1 MTIKLYY
8 TASDNNQ
15 LTKVIELTQ
24 TLTGALRNE
33 SDIVR
38 PQILIEC
45 ESVSDSNYAY
55 IPEFHRYYFIREVES
70 IRNGLWLIQ
79 LESDPLMSFRTSI
92 AQLEVILQE
101 SETSNIDDYLADSRV
116 WITKVKDKTS
126 IIQFPSGL
134 SETGDFILITA
145 GGNVNV

>member
-33 SDIVR
+33 SDVVR

-55 IPEFHRYYFIREVES
+55 IPEFNRYYFIREVES

-92 AQLEVILQE
+92 SQLEVILQE
-101 SETSNIDDYLADSRV
+101 SETSNIDDYLTDSRV
-116 WITKVKDKTS
+116 WIAKVKDKTS
-126 IIQFPSGL
+126 ILQFPSGL